1 MRAKDRETGYLFD
14 ISLIKTEPSREEI
27 AAARW
32 TRARLTSWGIPWPP
46 PAGWRE
52 KLELAADE
60 REGRILVVA
69 AGHDYERFQYFYY
82 KRGER

>member
-1 MRAKDRETGYLFD
+1 MEQLALFD
-14 ISLIKTEPSREEI
+14 ESLIKTQPTREEI
-27 AAARW
+27 ANARW
-32 TRARLTSWGIPWPP
+32 TRARLASWDIPWPP

-60 REGRILVVA
+60 REGRIPVVKV
-69 AGHDYERFQYFYY
+69 GRDDDEFRFRHFY